1 MITIAPPTT
10 VAMRRQWPTTR
21 LDLSWSI
28 TATATLLPG
37 TLRGM
42 LRGSTS
48 YVIMEGPL
56 MRRAIMPCGIMPAT
70 TKSTVAGTT
79 IDNGCGLD
87 RRAAPLGASS
97 HPKVR
102 GEKTMK
108 HKVHLV
114 LLMAAALMMYG
125 AQALAQSAT
134 TEAAI
139 GGALGGATG
148 AVIGQQVG
156 GREGAIL
163 GGAVGAAAGTAI
175 AVDKD
180 RDGHRHHSVG
190 GSAPAVIVAPPAR
203 GGFCPPGQAKKGN
216 C

>member
-1 MITIAPPTT
+1 MWRARLHGIIA
-10 VAMRRQWPTTR
+10 
-21 LDLSWSI
+21 
-28 TATATLLPG
+28 
-37 TLRGM
+37 
-42 LRGSTS
+42 
-48 YVIMEGPL
+48 
-56 MRRAIMPCGIMPAT
+56 AIMTAAVTDDRPRQGVHMRSGWSRTSRFAQN
-70 TKSTVAGTT
+70 TKGGSNMKRN
-79 IDNGCGLD
+79 IGLI
-87 RRAAPLGASS
+87 G
-97 HPKVR
+97 V
-102 GEKTMK
+102 T
-108 HKVHLV
+108 
-114 LLMAAALMMYG
+114 ALALMYG
-125 AQALAQSAT
+125 APALAQSAT

-180 RDGHRHHSVG
+180 RDGHHHHSVG